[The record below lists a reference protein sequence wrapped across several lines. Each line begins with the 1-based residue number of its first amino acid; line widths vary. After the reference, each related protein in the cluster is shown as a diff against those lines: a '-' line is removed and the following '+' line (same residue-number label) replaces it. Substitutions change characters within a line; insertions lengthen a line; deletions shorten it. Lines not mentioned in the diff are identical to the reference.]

1 MVWPHSPGAAFG
13 QCPRAAARS
22 PTRSGERIEV
32 GMADEATPI
41 TSGSAANRRMKDAW
55 TNTWSATAANAK
67 AAAYG
72 QAGRREPSILQHL
85 GLVDR
90 GPKWRA
96 EWGEPV
102 PLDRRAWL
110 SLTPAGSP
118 VRAGRR
124 PRKQGAGGG
133 FSGAARSAADWW
145 TMLHAAWS
153 KTASALTLRRTA
165 ARYCWPAKRHVFAP
179 HIAHLPETGVAAAAS
194 PDAFLDNDK
203 HMEKSRLL
211 RSSRRGSVRCMAS
224 ARATLASRAGIRLR
238 TIGDVGKNKRFQ
250 AA

>member
-1 MVWPHSPGAAFG
+1 MPRLRQERCRASRKSLGAARPRSGRPVPCSFSECWLSPPLCDSNAVVEQSGLGAHPAGLHPPSILSCSRSRALVWPHSPGAAFG

-124 PRKQGAGGG
+124 PREEGAGGG
-133 FSGAARSAADWW
+133 SSDGAARSAPWW
-145 TMLHAAWS
+145 TMCMLRGRELLLPDVYGGGLRGGAGLQHAM
-153 KTASALTLRRTA
+153 L
-165 ARYCWPAKRHVFAP
+165 
-179 HIAHLPETGVAAAAS
+179 
-194 PDAFLDNDK
+194 
-203 HMEKSRLL
+203 
-211 RSSRRGSVRCMAS
+211 
-224 ARATLASRAGIRLR
+224 
-238 TIGDVGKNKRFQ
+238 
-250 AA
+250 